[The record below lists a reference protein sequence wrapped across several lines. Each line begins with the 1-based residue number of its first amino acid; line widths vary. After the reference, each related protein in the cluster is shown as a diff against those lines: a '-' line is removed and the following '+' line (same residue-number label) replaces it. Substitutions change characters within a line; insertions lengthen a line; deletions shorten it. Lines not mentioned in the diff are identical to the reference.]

1 MNSLVRMLFVLL
13 AAGICHSSAFAGQQ
27 VCDIRDYGATPGGK
41 TLCTAAIQKAIDQ
54 CAAGGGGT
62 VYFPAGVWLSGAI
75 ELRSHI
81 TLRLEAGSLLL
92 GSADPGDYPPWSAKV
107 ATYTKN
113 YVQQSLIRG
122 EDLEHVAICGRGTI
136 NGQGAKFHWPEYK
149 NRPFVIRLVNCRDVL
164 VENVSLRNSGMWM
177 QQYLACRRVRIHG
190 ISVDNHSTYNND
202 GMDLDGCRDVVVSD
216 CRIDSDD
223 DGICLKSTCDR
234 PCENVTITNCVVS
247 SHCNAIKFG
256 TESCGGFRNVTVTN
270 CAISSPTA
278 TKAIYGTDRGI
289 GGVALEL
296 VDGGTLENVAVSNL
310 TIDGVSTPIFL
321 RLGNRARP
329 IAKDMPKPGVGT
341 CRNVVLSN
349 IVATRASQI
358 GCSITGIP
366 GHPVE
371 NVQLSNI
378 QITFEGGGTRK
389 QAETKVSEK
398 EDAYPESSM
407 FGTLPAF
414 GFYCRHVSGL
424 KLSDVR
430 LETVR
435 PDLRPAVI
443 CEDARGMMIDGLAV
457 RPAANAAA
465 AVRLIRSAGAVVR
478 NSGDIRVEDD
488 RIQ

>member
-1 MNSLVRMLFVLL
+1 MRGLAQALL
-13 AAGICHSSAFAGQQ
+13 ILSAIGIYHSVACAGQQ
-27 VCDIRDYGATPGGK
+27 VYDIRDFGATAGGK

-62 VYFPAGVWLSGAI
+62 VYFPAGTWLSGTI
-75 ELRSHI
+75 QLRSHVA
-81 TLRLEAGSLLL
+81 LKLDSGSVLL

-107 ATYTKN
+107 GTYTKN

-122 EDLEHVAICGRGTI
+122 EDLEHVTICGRGTI
-136 NGQGAKFHWPEYK
+136 DGQGAKFHWKEYQ

-190 ISVDNHSTYNND
+190 ISVDNHATYNND
-202 GMDLDGCRDVVVSD
+202 GLDLDGCRDAVVSD
-216 CRIDSDD
+216 CRVDSDD

-234 PCENVTITNCVVS
+234 PCENVTISNCVVS

-256 TESCGGFRNVTVTN
+256 TESCGGFRNVAVTN
-270 CAISSPTA
+270 CAISSPAA
-278 TKAIYGTDRGI
+278 TKHVYGADRGI

-329 IAKDMPKPGVGT
+329 IAAGMPKPGVGT
-341 CRNVVLSN
+341 YRNVVLSN

-389 QAETKVSEK
+389 HAEAKVSEN
-398 EDAYPESSM
+398 EDAYPESWM

-424 KLSDVR
+424 RLSDVR

-443 CEDARGMMIDGLAV
+443 CEDARGLTIDGLAV
-457 RPAANAAA
+457 CPAADAAA
-465 AVRLIRSAGAVVR
+465 AVRLIRSPGAVVR
-478 NSGDIRVEDD
+478 DSGDIRVD
-488 RIQ
+488 RDGTQ